1 MAKPK
6 TKAPPPRPIAANNP
20 NTEQLLVRVDRAT
33 IDGLDARAAE
43 ECARTGYA
51 VTRTD
56 LVRRV
61 LAIVASDPEALR
73 ALLERA

>member
-1 MAKPK
+1 MAKSK
-6 TKAPPPRPIAANNP
+6 RTARPIAADNP
-20 NTEQLLVRVDRAT
+20 HTAQLNVTVRPDT
-33 IDGLDARAAE
+33 LTGLDARAAE

-61 LAIVASDPEALR
+61 LEVVARDPDALR